1 MSIVQVNEQE
11 LEQRLGLVEMAR
23 SWSPRVISKLE
34 NVIRS
39 YQDDDLY
46 RFNPIRYAIQ
56 TGMAES
62 EAIALFLHATRS
74 GLLTMEWHL
83 VCASCGHL
91 VESLRGMGNLHS
103 HYNCDMCFAEN
114 EATLDDFIHVT
125 FTVSPEIR
133 RLVFHEPE
141 TLPIE
146 DFYFKYRMAK
156 GVRPISEAALRAWK
170 ASLPLPEPT
179 FRMSKG
185 IPQLPAEP
193 TFNDVILS
201 WTKLLTYLKPG
212 ERQTIEVDAPIGSFC
227 RISDLL
233 NNTVC
238 LVAFGPELSE
248 QIQHVRVA
256 LIGQKL
262 RFVDKDVRSV
272 KAETPTFHYNLE
284 QVCTLPGGRAVFELE
299 NRTSERSSVWMI
311 LGPQAPPSV
320 PPRLEFETFLSGKRL
335 LTDPTFRELFGD
347 EALNESQNIGIKN
360 ITFLVSD
367 LKGSTALYDAVGDV
381 QGYHLVRRHFAA
393 LTRAVAGHSGAVVK
407 TIGDEVMATFA
418 DPVDAVSAAIDIS
431 REVEEMNRSLSER
444 LCLKMGIH
452 GGHCLLVTLNNR
464 LDYFGQTVN
473 IAYRLLRL
481 ARGGELCLSNDIC
494 ENAQVTDLLD
504 SFGVPTER
512 VDAVESDAK
521 AMAYILQR

>member
-1 MSIVQVNEQE
+1 MSIGQVNEEQ

-34 NVIRS
+34 NVIRN

-46 RFNPIRYAIQ
+46 RFNPVRYAIQ

-62 EAIALFLHATRS
+62 EAIALFLHATRA
-74 GLLTMEWHL
+74 GLFTMEWQL
-83 VCASCGHL
+83 VCTSCGHL
-91 VESLRGMGNLHS
+91 VESLRSMGNLHS
-103 HYNCDMCFAEN
+103 HYDCDMCFVGN
-114 EATLDDFIHVT
+114 EATLDDSIHVT
-125 FTVSPEIR
+125 FTLSPEIR
-133 RLVFHEPE
+133 RLAFHEPD
-141 TLPIE
+141 TLPVE

-156 GVRPISEAALRAWK
+156 GIR
-170 ASLPLPEPT
+170 PLP
-179 FRMSKG
+179 
-185 IPQLPAEP
+185 LPAEP
-193 TFNDVILS
+193 ALVDVLLS

-212 ERQTIEVDAPIGSFC
+212 EKQTIELDAPIGSFY

-238 LVAFGPELSE
+238 VVMLGPALSE
-248 QIQHVRVA
+248 QKQHVQVA
-256 LIGQKL
+256 LTGQKL
-262 RFVDKDVRSV
+262 RIMDREVLPAKPP
-272 KAETPTFHYNLE
+272 AFHYNIE
-284 QVCTLPGGRAVFELE
+284 QVCTLPGGKIFFELE
-299 NRTSERSSVWMI
+299 NRTSERSSVWII
-311 LGPQAPPSV
+311 LFPQDV
-320 PPRLEFETFLSGKRL
+320 HPPRLEFEAFLSGKRI

-347 EALNESQNIGIKN
+347 EALGESQNIGIKN

-381 QGYHLVRRHFAA
+381 QGYYLVRRHFAA
-393 LTRAVAGHSGAVVK
+393 LTRAVAGHAGAVVK

-481 ARGGELCLSNDIC
+481 ARGGELCLSHDIC
-494 ENAQVTDLLD
+494 ENPQVTDLLD

-521 AMAYILQR
+521 AMAYILQK

>member
-1 MSIVQVNEQE
+1 MNSGQVNEEE

-34 NVIRS
+34 NAIRS
-39 YQDDDLY
+39 HQDDDLY
-46 RFNPIRYAIQ
+46 RFNPVRHAIQ

-62 EAIALFLHATRS
+62 EAIALFLHATRA
-74 GLLTMEWHL
+74 GFFTMEWHL

-91 VESLRGMGNLHS
+91 VESLRSMGNLHS

-133 RLVFHEPE
+133 RLAFHEPD

-156 GVRPISEAALRAWK
+156 GIR
-170 ASLPLPEPT
+170 PLP
-179 FRMSKG
+179 
-185 IPQLPAEP
+185 LPAEP
-193 TFNDVILS
+193 ALVDVLLS

-212 ERQTIEVDAPIGSFC
+212 ERQTIELDAPIGSLY

-238 LVAFGPELSE
+238 VVFLGPALSE
-248 QIQHVRVA
+248 QIQHVQVA
-256 LIGQKL
+256 LIDHKL
-262 RFVDKDVRSV
+262 RIVDKDVQPARFES
-272 KAETPTFHYNLE
+272 PTFHYNLE
-284 QVCTLPGGRAVFELE
+284 QVCTLPGGKIVFELE
-299 NRTSERSSVWMI
+299 NRTTETSSVWMI
-311 LGPQAPPSV
+311 LVPQDV
-320 PPRLEFETFLSGKRL
+320 HPPRLEFEAFLSGKRL

-347 EALNESQNIGIKN
+347 EALDESQNIGIKN

-381 QGYHLVRRHFAA
+381 QGYYLVRRHFAT
-393 LTRAVAGHSGAVVK
+393 LTRAVAGHAGAVVK

-473 IAYRLLRL
+473 IAYRLLDWPEEASFVL
-481 ARGGELCLSNDIC
+481 AVMFAR
-494 ENAQVTDLLD
+494 T
-504 SFGVPTER
+504 PR
-512 VDAVESDAK
+512 
-521 AMAYILQR
+521 

>member
-1 MSIVQVNEQE
+1 MSIGQVNEAE

-23 SWSPRVISKLE
+23 SWSPRVIAKLE

-46 RFNPIRYAIQ
+46 RFNPVRYAIQ
-56 TGMAES
+56 TGMAEN

-74 GLLTMEWHL
+74 GLFTMEWHL

-91 VESLRGMGNLHS
+91 VESLRSMGNLHS
-103 HYNCDMCFAEN
+103 HYNCDLCFAEN

-133 RLVFHEPE
+133 RLAFHEPD

-156 GVRPISEAALRAWK
+156 GIRP
-170 ASLPLPEPT
+170 LPLPGEPT
-179 FRMSKG
+179 FQMAKG
-185 IPQLPAEP
+185 ARPVPAEP
-193 TFNDVILS
+193 TFADVVLS

-212 ERQTIEVDAPIGSFC
+212 ERQTIEVDAPIGSLY

-233 NNTVC
+233 NNTACAV
-238 LVAFGPELSE
+238 LLGPAFSE
-248 QIQHVRVA
+248 QTQHIQVA
-256 LIGQKL
+256 LTGRKL
-262 RFVDKDVRSV
+262 RIVDKDVLPA
-272 KAETPTFHYNLE
+272 KLETPNFDYNIE
-284 QVCTLPGGRAVFELE
+284 QVCNLPAGKIVFELE
-299 NRTSERSSVWMI
+299 NRTSERSSVWII
-311 LGPQAPPSV
+311 LVPQDCH
-320 PPRLEFETFLSGKRL
+320 PPRLEFEAFLSGKRL

-347 EALNESQNIGIKN
+347 EALDESRNIGIKN

-393 LTRAVAGHSGAVVK
+393 LTRAVAG
-407 TIGDEVMATFA
+407 
-418 DPVDAVSAAIDIS
+418 
-431 REVEEMNRSLSER
+431 
-444 LCLKMGIH
+444 
-452 GGHCLLVTLNNR
+452 LLVTLNNR

-481 ARGGELCLSNDIC
+481 AGGGELCLSSDIC
-494 ENAQVTDLLD
+494 ENPQVTDLLD

-512 VDAVESDAK
+512 VDAVESGAK
-521 AMAYILQR
+521 AMTYMLQR

>member
-1 MSIVQVNEQE
+1 MSMGQVNEAE

-46 RFNPIRYAIQ
+46 RFNPVRYAIQ

-74 GLLTMEWHL
+74 GLFTMEWHL

-91 VESLRGMGNLHS
+91 VESLRSMGNLHS

-156 GVRPISEAALRAWK
+156 GIRP
-170 ASLPLPEPT
+170 LPLPGEPT
-179 FRMSKG
+179 FQMTKG
-185 IPQLPAEP
+185 TRPVPAEP
-193 TFNDVILS
+193 TFADVVLS

-212 ERQTIEVDAPIGSFC
+212 ERQTIEVDAPIGSLY

-238 LVAFGPELSE
+238 VVMLGPALSE
-248 QIQHVRVA
+248 QIQHVQIA
-256 LIGQKL
+256 LIDHKL
-262 RFVDKDVRSV
+262 RIIDKDVQPA
-272 KAETPTFHYNLE
+272 KFETPTFHYNIE
-284 QVCTLPGGRAVFELE
+284 QVCTLPGGKIVFELE
-299 NRTSERSSVWMI
+299 NRTAEMSSVWMI
-311 LGPQAPPSV
+311 LAPQNV
-320 PPRLEFETFLSGKRL
+320 HPPRLEFEAFLSGKRL
-335 LTDPTFRELFGD
+335 LTNPTFRDLFGD
-347 EALNESQNIGIKN
+347 EVLDESQNISIKN

-367 LKGSTALYDAVGDV
+367 LKGSTRLYDAVGDV

-393 LTRAVAGHSGAVVK
+393 LTRAVAGHAGAVVK

-418 DPVDAVSAAIDIS
+418 DPVDAVSAAIDIA

-444 LCLKMGIH
+444 LSLKMGIH

-481 ARGGELCLSNDIC
+481 ARGGELCLSIDIC
-494 ENAQVTDLLD
+494 ENPQVTDLLD

-521 AMAYILQR
+521 AMAYTLQR

>member
-1 MSIVQVNEQE
+1 MSIGQVNEAE

-23 SWSPRVISKLE
+23 SWSPRVIAKLE

-46 RFNPIRYAIQ
+46 RFNPVRYAIQ

-74 GLLTMEWHL
+74 GLFTMDWHL
-83 VCASCGHL
+83 VCGSCGHL
-91 VESLRGMGNLHS
+91 VESLRSMGNLHS
-103 HYNCDMCFAEN
+103 HYTCDWCFAEN
-114 EATLDDFIHVT
+114 EATLDDLIHVT

-133 RLVFHEPE
+133 RLAFHEPD

-156 GVRPISEAALRAWK
+156 DIR
-170 ASLPLPEPT
+170 PLPQPLDPT
-179 FRMSKG
+179 LQIAQGTR
-185 IPQLPAEP
+185 PLPPPAE
-193 TFNDVILS
+193 TTLADVVLS
-201 WTKLLTYLKPG
+201 RTKLLTYLKPG
-212 ERQTIEVDAPIGSFC
+212 EMQTIELDAPIGSFY

-238 LVAFGPELSE
+238 VLMLGPALSE
-248 QIQHVRVA
+248 QIQHVQVA
-256 LIGQKL
+256 LIDHKL
-262 RFVDKDVRSV
+262 RFVDKDLLPARFE
-272 KAETPTFHYNLE
+272 APTFQFNFE
-284 QVCTLPGGRAVFELE
+284 QVFNLPAGKIVFELE
-299 NRTSERSSVWMI
+299 NRTSERSSVWI
-311 LGPQAPPSV
+311 VLAPQNLH
-320 PPRLEFETFLSGKRL
+320 PPRLEFEAFLSGKRL

-347 EALNESQNIGIKN
+347 EALDESQNIGIKN

-367 LKGSTALYDAVGDV
+367 LKGSTALYDAIGDV

-393 LTRAVAGHSGAVVK
+393 LTRAVARHSGAIVK
-407 TIGDEVMATFA
+407 TIGDDVMATFA
-418 DPVDAVSAAIDIS
+418 DPVDAVSAAIEIV
-431 REVEEMNRSLSER
+431 REVEEINRTLSER

-481 ARGGELCLSNDIC
+481 ARGGELCLSSDIC
-494 ENAQVTDLLD
+494 ENPEVADLLD
-504 SFGVPTER
+504 SFGVPSER
-512 VDAVESDAK
+512 VDAVESDVK
-521 AMAYILQR
+521 AMAYMLQR